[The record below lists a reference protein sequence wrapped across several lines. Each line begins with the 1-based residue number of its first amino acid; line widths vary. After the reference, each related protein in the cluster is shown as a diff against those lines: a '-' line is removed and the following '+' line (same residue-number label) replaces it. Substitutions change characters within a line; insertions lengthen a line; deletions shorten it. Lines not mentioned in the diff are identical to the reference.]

1 MVSSI
6 KKNKWLSGILLFA
19 LILRLLIFF
28 LYPDQNFPDAR
39 AYRTMGYQIFNGEM
53 ISNHIYMPLYPII
66 TYIAGSINIQ
76 ILIDIFLST
85 AMVLAVYM
93 LSMELF
99 NNKIGALIAAFTAA
113 LYPHFIFYSLSGL
126 TETSFTLMLLVSFL
140 FFL

>member
-1 MVSSI
+1 M
-6 KKNKWLSGILLFA
+6 LA
-19 LILRLLIFF
+19 LVLRLLIFF

-85 AMVLAVYM
+85 VIV
-93 LSMELF
+93 
-99 NNKIGALIAAFTAA
+99 
-113 LYPHFIFYSLSGL
+113 FYSDRSLY
-126 TETSFTLMLLVSFL
+126 
-140 FFL
+140 